1 MANKALFSSSHGA
14 QLPAATAINH
24 EGAPAYALEP
34 KHALAQYA
42 ATGCLSNTFY
52 AGAGE
57 QLNTVLSLAGTG
69 RHVYCQDGDLCA
81 DQRVDE
87 GRAGTA
93 SGDFVVQEPGLVE
106 GGVPARRG

>member
-1 MANKALFSSSHGA
+1 MANKSLFSSSRGA

-52 AGAGE
+52 ASAGE
-57 QLNTVLSLAGTG
+57 QLNTVLSLHGSPSG
-69 RHVYCQDGDLCA
+69 KRFESSQSSDWMSCHDL
-81 DQRVDE
+81 
-87 GRAGTA
+87 
-93 SGDFVVQEPGLVE
+93 SHFF
-106 GGVPARRG
+106 